1 LAVKEISSPL
11 FVGWQRWRWFSFFGC
26 FLPLVASAGD
36 EVEWIL
42 VLQGG
47 SGEILVLLGFPREVG
62 WGPSVGLRMDLVRV
76 GREFAGSLVGFC
88 EGIWDS
94 WPARSLLHL
103 CEGMVASSHPH
114 GGMWIPSVSFRPGG
128 GGCFRRTS
136 MEKMPMFVQS
146 FRCGL
151 VVVPSRWLLRLHMC
165 GSSSFELC
173 WRRRWPAASSFC
185 GEASGGLEKNL
196 EEVRLCKEVLLVLV
210 CNFLFFPGCDCNLGM
225 YCYCPF

>member
-1 LAVKEISSPL
+1 MAVKEISSPL

-114 GGMWIPSVSFRPGG
+114 GGMWILAVSFCPGG

-151 VVVPSRWLLRLHMC
+151 VVVPSQVALAASHVWVFFVRALLEKTVAGGEQLLRR
-165 GSSSFELC
+165 GVG
-173 WRRRWPAASSFC
+173 WI
-185 GEASGGLEKNL
+185 GEEPGRSATLQRSPPCTCLQFP
-196 EEVRLCKEVLLVLV
+196 
-210 CNFLFFPGCDCNLGM
+210 FLS
-225 YCYCPF
+225 

>member
-1 LAVKEISSPL
+1 LSSPL
-11 FVGWQRWRWFSFFGC
+11 DGGARVGRQGDLLALVRRMAAVAVILLLRLL

-36 EVEWIL
+36 DVEGIL
-42 VLQGG
+42 VLQ
-47 SGEILVLLGFPREVG
+47 SGL
-62 WGPSVGLRMDLVRV
+62 
-76 GREFAGSLVGFC
+76 
-88 EGIWDS
+88 GIWDS

-210 CNFLFFPGCDCNLGM
+210 CNFLFFPGCDCNLRM